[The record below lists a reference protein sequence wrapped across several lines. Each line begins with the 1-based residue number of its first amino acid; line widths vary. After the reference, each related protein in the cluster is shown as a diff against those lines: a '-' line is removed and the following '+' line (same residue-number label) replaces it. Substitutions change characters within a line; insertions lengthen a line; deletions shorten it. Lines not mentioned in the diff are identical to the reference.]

1 MNKRRINNDNYIE
14 QLRARN
20 EHALEYVVE
29 RYGGL
34 LYSILRK
41 KLYLIPDMVDEC
53 FDDVLLK
60 VWDHADD
67 FDETRCEF
75 KTWLAAIARYRAIDY
90 LRKAKREEMN
100 MASESLNEMVIEPG
114 ADDKRLR
121 DIEDAIDGEAEK
133 MLAYLSPKDQEIFRR
148 IYLEGESVDDVSKDL
163 NLPKSQVY
171 NHTSRGKRKLQK
183 LYVVNRGLL

>member
-14 QLRARN
+14 QLRAKN

-100 MASESLNEMVIEPG
+100 TASESLSEMVIEPG